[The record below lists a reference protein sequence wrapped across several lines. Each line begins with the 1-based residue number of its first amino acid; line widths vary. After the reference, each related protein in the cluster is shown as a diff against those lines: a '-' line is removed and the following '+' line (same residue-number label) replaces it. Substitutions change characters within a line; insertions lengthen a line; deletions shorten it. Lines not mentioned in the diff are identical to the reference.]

1 MYQLHV
7 DTYLKKRIYTKFIV
21 GREVGGGLMLYV
33 NCRNI

>member
-21 GREVGGGLMLYV
+21 GREVGGGAHALCEL
-33 NCRNI
+33 